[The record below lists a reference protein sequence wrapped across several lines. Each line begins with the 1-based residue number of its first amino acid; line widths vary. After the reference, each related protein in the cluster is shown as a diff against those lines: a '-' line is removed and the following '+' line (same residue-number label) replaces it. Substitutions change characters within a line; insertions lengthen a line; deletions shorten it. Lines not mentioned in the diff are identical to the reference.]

1 MTKKYL
7 RIGVLSL
14 FSIFF
19 LSLSSK
25 MAFAYGGY
33 GGYGGGWGMGPGMMG
48 GWGTGSWGFIPMALF
63 WGLIIAGVVF
73 LIKLVAHGR
82 SKGGSGD
89 SDTSRALDTLKERFA
104 RGEITKEEFEQMK
117 KVIQT

>member
-7 RIGVLSL
+7 RIGGFGF
-14 FSIFF
+14 FSMAF
-19 LSLSSK
+19 LALSSR
-25 MAFAYGGY
+25 MAFAH

-48 GWGTGSWGFIPMALF
+48 GWGTGWWGFIPMFLF

-73 LIKLVAHGR
+73 LIKVLAQGKTR
-82 SKGGSGD
+82 GENLDPGS
-89 SDTSRALDTLKERFA
+89 SQALEALKERFA
-104 RGEITKEEFEQMK
+104 RGEITKEEFGQMK